1 MNQKA
6 FFNMLGAPLVN
17 SRWSW
22 GAVRPADGV
31 VFLRVW
37 KDKMR
42 SHDRSEF
49 AQVTFYARFRG
60 RATHGH
66 RERIEQIAR
75 VRDGTPCYM
84 ILCEA
89 VDSSARPRRIKRFD
103 AAELF
108 PGGRVVELDGE
119 WWIEML
125 PGQPVVDVRL
135 SPAGAPA

>member
-6 FFNMLGAPLVN
+6 FFNRLGAPLVN

-22 GAVRPADGV
+22 GAVRAGDGA

-42 SHDRSEF
+42 THEGSEF

-60 RATHGH
+60 RPTHGH
-66 RERIEQIAR
+66 RERIEQVGL
-75 VRDGTPCYM
+75 VRDGALCYM
-84 ILCEA
+84 VLCEA
-89 VDSSARPRRIKRFD
+89 VDTTARPRRIKRFNST
-103 AAELF
+103 EVF
-108 PGGRVVELDGE
+108 PGGRVVEFDGE
-119 WWIEML
+119 WFVEML
-125 PGQPVVDVRL
+125 PAVTVNEIAH